1 MGSDRARKVSLVD
14 WQLKPRSPAI
24 HLFAA
29 LLAVLPTLDLATA
42 KTVPESREQVTFSF
56 APVVKKVSPAVVNI
70 YTRTVVEQPTS
81 PLLNDPFFRR
91 FFGDQL
97 PGAQPERRVQNTL
110 GSGVIIGADGTIVT
124 NHHVIKHADQ
134 ITVVLSDR
142 REFEAKLIGSDERTD
157 IAVLRIDARGTPLPV
172 LEFGDSDAVEVGD
185 LVLAVGDP
193 FGVGQT
199 VTSGIISALARTTV
213 GISDFNFFIQTDA
226 AINPGNS
233 GGPLV
238 TMDGKLIGVNSAIY
252 SGSGGSIGIGFAIPS
267 NMVRT
272 VVASIRSG
280 GRLVRPWLGAHG
292 ETVTADVASSLGLS
306 RPSGVLVNE
315 IYKGSAAAS
324 AGLKPGDVILKI
336 DGRGVDDAESL
347 RYRIATKPVNTTAN
361 LTVFRQGQQLNVP
374 IALTAPPESPPRNT
388 TQLGGEFPLSG
399 ASVANLSPAVADE
412 MGVDSFLKG
421 VVVTQ
426 VQAGSAAGRLGVKP
440 GDVVLKVNGVEIKT
454 IEDLKEIIAHQPTSW
469 RFSIRRGDRVLN
481 VVVSS

>member
-1 MGSDRARKVSLVD
+1 MADR
-14 WQLKPRSPAI
+14 QLNPRPLAI
-24 HLFAA
+24 CLIA
-29 LLAVLPTLDLATA
+29 AVLTFLPVPDLAAA
-42 KTVPESREQVTFSF
+42 KTVPESREQITFSF

-97 PGAQPERRVQNTL
+97 PGGQPERRVQNTL

-124 NHHVIKHADQ
+124 NHNVIKHADQ

-157 IAVLRIDARGTPLPV
+157 IAVLRIDAHGAPLPA

-233 GGPLV
+233 GGAVVKLV
-238 TMDGKLIGVNSAIY
+238 GLLIGVISAIY

-272 VVASIRSG
+272 VVASIRTG

-292 ETVTADVASSLGLS
+292 ETVTPDIASSLGLG

-336 DGRGVDDAESL
+336 DGRSVDDAESL

-361 LTVFRQGQQLNVP
+361 LTVFRQGKQLNLP
-374 IALTAPPESPPRNT
+374 IALTAPPETPPRNT

-412 MGVDSFLKG
+412 LGLDSFLKG
-421 VVVTQ
+421 VTITE
-426 VQAGSAAGRLGVKP
+426 VQAGSAASRLGVKP
-440 GDVVLKVNGVEIKT
+440 GDVVLKINGVEIKT
-454 IEDLKEIIAHQPTSW
+454 VEDLKDTIAHQSTSW
-469 RFSIRRGDRVLN
+469 RLSIRRGDRVLN